1 MNVLVGLP
9 TGPIDEAAIRRHL
22 ACEGAGGEVLFTGTV
37 RDTNLGRK
45 VIRLAFEAFD
55 AMALK
60 QLEEL
65 GQEILARWETSRV
78 ALVHR
83 VGVVPL
89 GEACV
94 VVGVSAPH
102 RAAAFEGC
110 RHGIDALKRDVAIWK
125 RETFEGGESW
135 VTNHA

>member
-1 MNVLVGLP
+1 
-9 TGPIDEAAIRRHL
+9 
-22 ACEGAGGEVLFTGTV
+22 VLFTGTV
-37 RDTNLGRK
+37 RNTNLGRS
-45 VIRLAFEAFD
+45 VIQLAFEAFEP
-55 AMALK
+55 MALK
-60 QLEEL
+60 QLEAL
-65 GQEILARWETSRV
+65 GEEILARWEASRV

-83 VGVVPL
+83 LGVVPL

-110 RHGIDALKRDVAIWK
+110 RHGIDSLKRDVAIWK